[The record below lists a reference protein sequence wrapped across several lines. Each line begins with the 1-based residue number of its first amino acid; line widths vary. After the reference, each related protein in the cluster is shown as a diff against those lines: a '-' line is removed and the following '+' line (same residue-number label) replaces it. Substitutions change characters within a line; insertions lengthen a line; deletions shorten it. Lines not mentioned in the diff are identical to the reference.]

1 MQNVEEVYV
10 KYSKSVYKYIFCLTG
25 NKEIAED
32 IVQETFLVAVKNIN
46 KFEGK
51 CKITTWLC
59 QIAKNIWYSRL
70 KKDNKEIS
78 LEDIKDTLFIN
89 ETIEDTICK
98 KEEKIELLKKIQR
111 LDEETRNVMY
121 LRLFGNLDYNEI
133 SEIMNKT
140 PNWAWV
146 VFFRGK
152 KKIKEESKNEKRM

>member
-1 MQNVEEVYV
+1 MQNIEEVYV
-10 KYSKSVYKYIFCLTG
+10 KYSKSVYKYIFCLTE

-78 LEDIKDTLFIN
+78 LEDIKDMLFIN
-89 ETIEDTICK
+89 ETIEDAIC
-98 KEEKIELLKKIQR
+98 
-111 LDEETRNVMY
+111 
-121 LRLFGNLDYNEI
+121 
-133 SEIMNKT
+133 
-140 PNWAWV
+140 
-146 VFFRGK
+146 
-152 KKIKEESKNEKRM
+152 

>member
-1 MQNVEEVYV
+1 MQNIEEVYV

-25 NKEIAED
+25 DKEIAED

-59 QIAKNIWYSRL
+59 QIAKNIWYSIF

-89 ETIEDTICK
+89 ETIEDAICK
-98 KEEKIELLKKIQR
+98 KEEKIELLKRIQK
-111 LDEETRNVMY
+111 LDEETKNVMY

-133 SEIMNKT
+133 SEVMNKT
-140 PNWAWV
+140 PNWARV

-152 KKIKEESKNEKRM
+152 QKIKEESKNEK